1 MKQQRGFALASGI
14 FLLVIIALLGAF
26 MVSFSTTGNVD
37 SANDLQG
44 SRGYR
49 AARMGAEWVVAK
61 ICANAG
67 ASVGCSPSL
76 ADCPTIPSPLGIKPD
91 GFTVTVT
98 CVRNNYSEG
107 SFEGVTA
114 RHVFWITSTATT
126 GGSPGNLGYIER
138 SINAFVEFPELR

>member
-49 AARMGAEWVVAK
+49 AARMGSEWVVAS
-61 ICANAG
+61 ICNG
-67 ASVGCSPSL
+67 GSPCASPL
-76 ADCPTIPSPLGIKPD
+76 TACPTIPSSLDTTPD
-91 GFTVTVT
+91 GFTVKVGCTV
-98 CVRNNYSEG
+98 NSYSEG
-107 SFEGVTA
+107 VAT
-114 RHVFWITSTATT
+114 RYVFWITSTATT

-138 SINAFVEFPELR
+138 SINAFVEFPS